1 MPWDLRYMKYDKDT
15 DFTQISGVLYRG
27 DAKTKESNK
36 NVPIFQRFWFT
47 YPEELTVV
55 MRMSNEE
62 EAGKFMVKMVDFDEA
77 NRTAMP
83 DVESPSDLVKFIIPA

>member
-1 MPWDLRYMKYDKDT
+1 
-15 DFTQISGVLYRG
+15 
-27 DAKTKESNK
+27 
-36 NVPIFQRFWFT
+36 
-47 YPEELTVV
+47 

-83 DVESPSDLVKFIIPA
+83 DVESPSELVKFIIPA

>member
-1 MPWDLRYMKYDKDT
+1 
-15 DFTQISGVLYRG
+15 
-27 DAKTKESNK
+27 
-36 NVPIFQRFWFT
+36 
-47 YPEELTVV
+47 

-83 DVESPSDLVKFIIPA
+83 DVESPSDLVKFIIPAKRHEAYYKLWNSAIYLGVIANTWIWLYM